1 MRSER
6 FDFAGS
12 GGHRLAGLLQLPES
26 GPVAFALFAHCFTCG
41 KDALAAARIA
51 RNLAGLGIATLRFDF
66 TGLGSSEGEFANTTF
81 SSNVADLVAAADAL
95 REAHQAPK
103 LLVGHSLGGAAI
115 LAAAGQVPEAT
126 AVATIAA
133 PFDTAH
139 AVRLFEHAL
148 PVLETQ
154 GQAEVDIAGRRFTIS
169 RELVQDLTSQD
180 QKRRIAGLGRA
191 LLVMHAPGD
200 EIVGIDNAS
209 AIFAAARHPKSFV
222 SLDTADHLLTGRE
235 DAAYAARVL
244 AAWASRY
251 VGAVAAQGEAERAE
265 DGVVL
270 VEETGHGRFQQRVT
284 VGGHTLTADEPES
297 LGGLGSGPGPYD
309 LLLAA
314 LGACSAMTVRLY
326 AERKGWPLTHVA
338 VRLRHDK
345 IHAQDCADCETKGDA
360 RIDEIEKE
368 LSLEGPLDEEQRAR
382 LVEVAGRCPVHRTL
396 QSEVKIRT
404 TVADA

>member
-1 MRSER
+1 
-6 FDFAGS
+6 
-12 GGHRLAGLLQLPES
+12 
-26 GPVAFALFAHCFTCG
+26 
-41 KDALAAARIA
+41 
-51 RNLAGLGIATLRFDF
+51 
-66 TGLGSSEGEFANTTF
+66 
-81 SSNVADLVAAADAL
+81 
-95 REAHQAPK
+95 
-103 LLVGHSLGGAAI
+103 
-115 LAAAGQVPEAT
+115 
-126 AVATIAA
+126 
-133 PFDTAH
+133 
-139 AVRLFEHAL
+139 
-148 PVLETQ
+148 
-154 GQAEVDIAGRRFTIS
+154 
-169 RELVQDLTSQD
+169 
-180 QKRRIAGLGRA
+180 
-191 LLVMHAPGD
+191 
-200 EIVGIDNAS
+200 
-209 AIFAAARHPKSFV
+209 
-222 SLDTADHLLTGRE
+222 
-235 DAAYAARVL
+235 VL